1 MAVNDASKE
10 DNIIIDEAE
19 KGYIFKGKVVKP
31 SKVIVNK
38 KQ

>member
-1 MAVNDASKE
+1 MTQKDDGIV
-10 DNIIIDEAE
+10 IDEAE
-19 KGYIFKGKVVKP
+19 KGYIFRGKVIKP